1 MPCIG
6 EKVLKI
12 GSLGIMKNS
21 IWFLLA
27 AVVSLH
33 GMAFAEDD
41 NSEPS
46 GTEIVSQEQEK
57 QDKDPIEQFSE
68 RK

>member
-33 GMAFAEDD
+33 GIAFAEDD
-41 NSEPS
+41 SNESS
-46 GTEIVSQEQEK
+46 TEIVSQEQEK
-57 QDKDPIEQFSE
+57 QDPAPIEQFSE